1 MSGNIGNKSSQE
13 KRCITQV
20 VSILDALKNNRNRQ
34 ERRKIAVL

>member
-20 VSILDALKNNRNRQ
+20 VSILDALKKQ
-34 ERRKIAVL
+34 